1 MHENKIAA
9 IILGAGK
16 GTRMKS
22 DLPKVLMPVDGKPM
36 IRHIIDMLEGAGVEK
51 IVTVI
56 APDGDLVKKEVSPL
70 PTCVQEKQLGTC
82 HAVLA
87 ARAEL
92 CGLTVTSWSFS
103 ATSRFIPN
111 IRLKLSSTKDAKA
124 MPWYASD
131 SVLKTPPVTDA

>member
-1 MHENKIAA
+1 M
-9 IILGAGK
+9 
-16 GTRMKS
+16 
-22 DLPKVLMPVDGKPM
+22 
-36 IRHIIDMLEGAGVEK
+36 
-51 IVTVI
+51 
-56 APDGDLVKKEVSPL
+56 SPL

-92 CGLTVTSWSFS
+92 CGFNGDILVIFGDQPL
-103 ATSRFIPN
+103 IPN